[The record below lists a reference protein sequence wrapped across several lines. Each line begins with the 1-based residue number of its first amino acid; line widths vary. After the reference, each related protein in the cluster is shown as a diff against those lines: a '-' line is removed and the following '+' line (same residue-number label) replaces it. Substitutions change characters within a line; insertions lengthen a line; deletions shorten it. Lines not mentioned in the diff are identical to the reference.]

1 MPIERSKG
9 EITAM
14 GKLTD
19 YLSMK
24 RDLAFD
30 YERELRAVRD
40 LMHGVTRLSGSDFTI
55 DLTTH
60 RRLRRRR
67 RCARRVCR
75 YAAGRT
81 HDALLHYAHDL
92 AREGLE
98 HGMDQ
103 DVVSNALSGARPLQC
118 RVRTSRPQLKAPRR
132 SVSPPALEAF
142 VRAVPRVVW
151 RPASAILHPR
161 RRG

>member
-1 MPIERSKG
+1 
-9 EITAM
+9 
-14 GKLTD
+14 
-19 YLSMK
+19 MK

-55 DLTTH
+55 DLTTTEGFVAGGDA
-60 RRLRRRR
+60 RAAFADTLRV
-67 RCARRVCR
+67 AI
-75 YAAGRT
+75 

-103 DVVSNALSGARPLQC
+103 DVVSNALSGAPAAGMPRPHI
-118 RVRTSRPQLKAPRR
+118 
-132 SVSPPALEAF
+132 
-142 VRAVPRVVW
+142 
-151 RPASAILHPR
+151 ASAAESAKTVRLAACA
-161 RRG
+161 